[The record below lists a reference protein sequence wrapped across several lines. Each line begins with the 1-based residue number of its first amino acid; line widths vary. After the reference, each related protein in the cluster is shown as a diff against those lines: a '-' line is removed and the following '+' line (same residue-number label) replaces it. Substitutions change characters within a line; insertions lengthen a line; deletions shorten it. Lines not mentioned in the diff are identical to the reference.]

1 MISPVCH
8 FYYDDNNLEI
18 STIQMS
24 EFRKNK
30 IDDLFIKIIQSIKI
44 PDEENFYI
52 KYQTEELNDS
62 FSLKVMEEEFFDNP
76 NDFFQDSLDDKK
88 NLNLSYF
95 DYSLNISSLEP
106 YIIGK
111 NNKSKNDLFYNN
123 EEKKEI
129 AEDTL
134 STNISI
140 ENKTIFILQ
149 SQEIRLLKEYGI
161 NYKFES
167 FAKDLHNL
175 KASSSIIFNQ
185 NKESSSLKDSSFNSI
200 KSVSNFN
207 RKNVIFQVIQY
218 NNRCKSFDFD
228 NTNNKNVLV
237 NKKRKREKTKLENK
251 INKKTEGLDKSI
263 FRDFIKFIRNNLNNK
278 EIKKIKEEDQAFFN
292 ELIKK
297 RRDNRKKVDENLFD
311 FRNIGFKSYNQDM
324 MKHIFSNKIGKK
336 LYEIYLKNKEEYSP
350 NWMNNVVSEGEK
362 DKIRKYRLNFLEK
375 YGKNYEESN

>member
-140 ENKTIFILQ
+140 ENKTIFSLQ

-185 NKESSSLKDSSFNSI
+185 NKESSLLKDSSFNSI

-350 NWMNNVVSEGEK
+350 DWMNNVVSEGEK

>member
-140 ENKTIFILQ
+140 ENKTIFSLQ

-278 EIKKIKEEDQAFFN
+278 EIKKIKEEAQAFFN

-350 NWMNNVVSEGEK
+350 DWMNNVVSEGEK

>member
-140 ENKTIFILQ
+140 ENKTIFSLQ

-185 NKESSSLKDSSFNSI
+185 NKESSLLKDSSFNSI

-207 RKNVIFQVIQY
+207 RKNVIFQVIQN

-228 NTNNKNVLV
+228 NIHNKNVLV

-311 FRNIGFKSYNQDM
+311 FRNIGFKSYNQDL
-324 MKHIFSNKIGKK
+324 MKYIFSNKIGKK

-350 NWMNNVVSEGEK
+350 DWMNNVKSEGEK